1 MKSGIFTIDIF
12 KDLDYKGRVSLAKS
26 TSNREILIV
35 LSETPCR
42 CEYVKGQVVQNINTP
57 IYILTKMLKEYDKV
71 PWLERKESFYSG
83 YTKESIQK
91 TLKLIEKKLGKEE
104 FKKTKRIEEILYSG
118 KYFI

>member
-1 MKSGIFTIDIF
+1 MESGIFTIDIF

-26 TSNREILIV
+26 TSNPEILIV

-42 CEYVKGQVVQNINTP
+42 SEYVKGQVVQNINTP
-57 IYILTKMLKEYDKV
+57 IYILTKMLKEYDEV
-71 PWLERKESFYSG
+71 PWLDRKESFYSG

>member
-1 MKSGIFTIDIF
+1 MESGIFTINIF

-35 LSETPCR
+35 LSETR
-42 CEYVKGQVVQNINTP
+42 SEYVKGQVVQNINTP
-57 IYILTKMLKEYDKV
+57 IYILTKMLEEYDEV
-71 PWLERKESFYSG
+71 PWLDRNESFYSG

-91 TLKLIEKKLGKEE
+91 TLKLIEKKLGKEG
-104 FKKTKRIEEILYSG
+104 FKKTKRMEEILYSG